1 MKDLPSAANLRQS
14 FEAAALQIVL
24 TLGPMKKIPQSV
36 LQQALMGGVLL
47 LAGYLVIYLISPE
60 AIMGGWASL
69 FVLATVVVVMVKS
82 LLAVRKEEGELKFGR
97 AFGLALVA
105 GSLARLGYNL
115 FNVILFGLLRP
126 DLVDAYVDLVM
137 NKTEEAIASL
147 GMDLSAVGVNLS
159 EIGDQLRWTLT
170 PVGQLVDWFQ
180 SIILLAILALI
191 VAAFLKR
198 NVESNQF
205 EG

>member
-1 MKDLPSAANLRQS
+1 VKDLPSAANLRQS

>member
-137 NKTEEAIASL
+137 NKTEEAISSM

-170 PVGQLVDWFQ
+170 PVGQLADWFQ

>member
-24 TLGPMKKIPQSV
+24 TLDPMKKIPQSV

-60 AIMGGWASL
+60 SIMGGWASL

-82 LLAVRKEEGELKFGR
+82 LLAVRTEEGELKFGR
-97 AFGLALVA
+97 AFGLALV
-105 GSLARLGYNL
+105 GGCLARLGYNV

-137 NKTEEAIASL
+137 NKTEEAISSM

-170 PVGQLVDWFQ
+170 PVGQLADWFQ

-191 VAAFLKR
+191 VAAILKR